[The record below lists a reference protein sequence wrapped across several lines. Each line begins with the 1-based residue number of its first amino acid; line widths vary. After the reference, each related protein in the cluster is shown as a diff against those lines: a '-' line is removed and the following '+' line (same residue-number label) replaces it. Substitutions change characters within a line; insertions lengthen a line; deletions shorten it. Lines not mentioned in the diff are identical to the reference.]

1 MKPIVFLLLPLLAG
15 VAPALANTA
24 NDLVAYPSGKT
35 QTLTHQPT
43 SVRIVNIWATWCAP
57 CRKEMPAMSAWYQK
71 HANKKKVE
79 LIGIALDHEN
89 NMAKFLKTTP
99 VSYPIW
105 RYTGKDSRAFMQTLG
120 NQVGALPYTIVEAKG
135 CRFKQQITGEVNGKK
150 LDDAILLLQQQCSK

>member
-1 MKPIVFLLLPLLAG
+1 
-15 VAPALANTA
+15 
-24 NDLVAYPSGKT
+24 
-35 QTLTHQPT
+35 
-43 SVRIVNIWATWCAP
+43 
-57 CRKEMPAMSAWYQK
+57 MPAMSAWYQK
-71 HANKKKVE
+71 RANKKKVE
-79 LIGIALDHEN
+79 LFGIALDHEN

-105 RYTGKDSRAFMQTLG
+105 RYAGKDSRAFMQTLG